1 MPATTYPINEPD
13 ETMKIGDRVKI
24 VNYGHMIMFS
34 KNKANPYRDSMAKTF
49 PLIFE
54 DDTSSYY
61 DIRPELIGKEG
72 IVVNKI
78 TDNHSGRYSVHF
90 DDGNR
95 MSWFSERQIEK
106 I

>member
-1 MPATTYPINEPD
+1 ME
-13 ETMKIGDRVKI
+13 IGDRVKI

-34 KNKANPYRDSMAKTF
+34 KNSKNNPYKDGIAKTF

-54 DDTSSYY
+54 DDTSLYY
-61 DIRPELIGKEG
+61 DIRPELIGREG
-72 IVVNKI
+72 NIVNKI
-78 TDNHSGRYSVHF
+78 TDNHSGRYSVMF

-95 MSWFSERQIEK
+95 MSWFSDRQIEK